1 VVSGA
6 TLAIDGGP
14 PVFLKPVRADWPPVT
29 EEAIAALLQQAHTA
43 LSIYDGGGIVGEFER
58 AFAGYVGSGWALATS
73 SGTAALHSVYYGAG
87 IGPGDE
93 VVVSDYGF
101 FATATPL
108 LPLGAEPVFADCA
121 PNGTLDAG
129 GLAPVVS
136 SRTRAVVVTHMWGF
150 PADAKALRDFCDRR
164 GLLLIE
170 DCSHAH
176 GARRERRVAGSVGH
190 AATWS
195 LQAKKTVWAGEGG
208 VLCTSEERIF
218 ERALLLG
225 HFNRR
230 ALDDIPNTS
239 PYHRYAFTGTG
250 LKYRAHPL
258 GLAMALPQLT
268 RLDALIDG
276 RQRAADLLL
285 AAVQDL
291 PGMTVL
297 SRSTEAARH
306 SYYALVLLVDPALS
320 GFDRELFVAALHA
333 ENLLI
338 ADVPRQMGSLHR
350 LPIFVDRRGASAWPL
365 PTSERITAQA
375 VKLFVPSIGADGS
388 GARRVQGMAD
398 ALRKVATGLVGRRRT
413 RMPTS

>member
-1 VVSGA
+1 VSGA
-6 TLAIDGGP
+6 TLALDGGL
-14 PVFLKPVRADWPPVT
+14 PVFPEPVRAYWPPVT
-29 EEAIAALLQQAHTA
+29 EEAVAVLAQQAHTS
-43 LSIYDGGGIVGEFER
+43 LSVYDSSGIIGEFER
-58 AFAGYVGSGWALATS
+58 AFARYVGVGRVLATS
-73 SGTAALHSVYYGAG
+73 SGTAALHSIYYGAG

-93 VVVSDYGF
+93 VIVSDYGF

-121 PNGTLDAG
+121 PDGTLDAG
-129 GLAPVVS
+129 GLASVVS

-150 PADAKALRDFCDRR
+150 PADAEALRDFGDRR

-176 GARRERRVAGSVGH
+176 GARRGRRMAGSVGH
-190 AATWS
+190 AAAWS

-230 ALDDIPNTS
+230 ALDDIPSTS
-239 PYHRYAFTGTG
+239 PHHRYAFTGTG

-276 RQRAADLLL
+276 RQRAVDLLV
-285 AAVQDL
+285 AAVQDI
-291 PGMTVL
+291 PGVTVL
-297 SRSTEAARH
+297 SRSTEVARH
-306 SYYALVLLVDPALS
+306 SYYALVFLVDAELS
-320 GFDRELFVAALHA
+320 GFDRELFVAALRA
-333 ENLLI
+333 ENLLTV
-338 ADVPRQMGSLHR
+338 DVPRQMGSLHR
-350 LPIFVDRRGASAWPL
+350 LPIFHDRCRTPTRPF

-375 VKLFVPSIGADGS
+375 VKLFVPSIGPDGS
-388 GARRVQGMAD
+388 GARQVWGMAD
-398 ALRKVATGLVGRRRT
+398 ALHKVATGLVRRHRT
-413 RMPTS
+413 RIPTS